1 MVARV
6 FNVTQRMMP
15 NKTIQSAYKLQISTL
30 NQGFNMLK
38 IKSWVAA
45 IGLTAVAASSMAADL
60 TGAGASFP
68 FPIYAK
74 WAEAYK
80 AKTGHSLNYQSIGSS
95 GGIKQIKAKTVD
107 FGATDAPMSAE
118 ELDKEGLV
126 QFPAIIGGVVA
137 VVNIDGIKPGQ
148 IKLTGEILADVFSG
162 VVPKWND
169 KRIADLNP
177 GVALP
182 DAAITV
188 VHRADGSG
196 TTAVFTDY
204 LSKVNANWKSTVGA
218 GAAVKWPAA
227 SSVGGKGNEGVAA
240 NVSRI
245 KNSIGY
251 VEYAYAKKNNMPHV
265 NLRNQAGQYVAPDD
279 ETFAA
284 ASAST
289 DWSKIPGMSIYLTNA
304 PGVKSWPITGASF
317 ILMYKQPVNKAN
329 SAEVIKFFDYAFKE
343 GKKMAADLEYVPM
356 PDATTDF
363 IRKSVWNNVNVK

>member
-1 MVARV
+1 
-6 FNVTQRMMP
+6 
-15 NKTIQSAYKLQISTL
+15 
-30 NQGFNMLK
+30 MLK
-38 IKSWVAA
+38 IKTWVATL
-45 IGLTAVAASSMAADL
+45 GLSVLAVSAMSAEI
-60 TGAGASFP
+60 TGAGATFP

-80 AKTGHSLNYQSIGSS
+80 SKTGTSMNYQSIGSS

-107 FGATDAPMSAE
+107 FGATDAPVSFGDLEKDGM
-118 ELDKEGLV
+118 V
-126 QFPAIIGGVVA
+126 QFPAIIGGVVPVA
-137 VVNIDGIKPGQ
+137 NLEGIKPGQ
-148 IKLTGEILADVFSG
+148 IKLTGELLADVFSG
-162 VVPKWND
+162 VIAKWND
-169 KRIADLNP
+169 KRIADMNP

-182 DAAITV
+182 DAPITV

-245 KNSIGY
+245 KNAIGY
-251 VEYAYAKKNNMPHV
+251 VEFAYAKKNNMTHL
-265 NLRNQAGQYVAPDD
+265 NLRNQAGQIVAPDD

-289 DWSKIPGMSIYLTNA
+289 DWSKVPGMGIYLTNA
-304 PGVKSWPITGASF
+304 PGAKSWPITGASF
-317 ILMYKQPVNKAN
+317 ILMYKDPANKAN
-329 SAEVIKFFDYAFKE
+329 SVEVMKFFDFAFKE

-356 PDATTDF
+356 PDATVDY
-363 IRKSVWNNVNVK
+363 IRKNVWNKVNAK

>member
-1 MVARV
+1 MNSFFKKALVISAISFAPVA
-6 FNVTQRMMP
+6 F
-15 NKTIQSAYKLQISTL
+15 
-30 NQGFNMLK
+30 
-38 IKSWVAA
+38 
-45 IGLTAVAASSMAADL
+45 AADM
-60 TGAGASFP
+60 TGAGATFP
-68 FPIYAK
+68 YPIYAK

-80 AKTGHSLNYQSIGSS
+80 AKTGSNLNYQSIGSS

-107 FGATDAPMSAE
+107 FGATDNPVKFEDLEKDGM
-118 ELDKEGLV
+118 V
-126 QFPAIIGGVVA
+126 QFPAIIGGVVPVA
-137 VVNIDGIKPGQ
+137 NLEGIKPGQ
-148 IKLTGEILADVFSG
+148 IKLTGELLADVFSG
-162 VVPKWND
+162 VIAKWND
-169 KRIADLNP
+169 KRIADMNP

-182 DAAITV
+182 DAPITV

-245 KNSIGY
+245 KNAIGY
-251 VEYAYAKKNNMPHV
+251 VEFAYAKKNNMTHL
-265 NLRNQAGQYVAPDD
+265 NLRNQAGQIVAPDD

-289 DWSKIPGMSIYLTNA
+289 DWSKVPGMGIYLTNA
-304 PGVKSWPITGASF
+304 PGAKSWPITGASF
-317 ILMYKQPVNKAN
+317 ILMYKDPANKAN
-329 SAEVIKFFDYAFKE
+329 SAEVMKFFDFAFKE

-356 PDATTDF
+356 PDATVDY
-363 IRKSVWNNVNVK
+363 IRKNVWNKVNAK

>member
-1 MVARV
+1 
-6 FNVTQRMMP
+6 
-15 NKTIQSAYKLQISTL
+15 
-30 NQGFNMLK
+30 MLK
-38 IKSWVAA
+38 IKTWVAA
-45 IGLTAVAASSMAADL
+45 LGLSAIAMSAMAAEI
-60 TGAGASFP
+60 TGAGATFP

-80 AKTGHSLNYQSIGSS
+80 DKSGNSMNYQSIGSS

-107 FGATDAPMSAE
+107 FGATDAPVSFADLE
-118 ELDKEGLV
+118 KDGLV
-126 QFPAIIGGVVA
+126 QFPAIIGGVVPVA
-137 VVNIDGIKPGQ
+137 NIEGIKPGQ
-148 IKLTGEILADVFSG
+148 LKLTGELLADVFAG
-162 VVPKWND
+162 VIPKWND

-182 DAAITV
+182 DAPITV

-204 LSKVNANWKSTVGA
+204 LAKVNPNWKSTVGA

-245 KNSIGY
+245 KNAIGY
-251 VEYAYAKKNNMPHV
+251 VEYAYAKKNNMTHI
-265 NLRNQAGQYVAPDD
+265 NLRNQAGQFVAPDD

-289 DWSKIPGMSIYLTNA
+289 DWAKVPGMGIYLTNA
-304 PGVKSWPITGASF
+304 PGAKSWPITGASF
-317 ILMYKQPVNKAN
+317 ILMYKDPANKAN
-329 SAEVIKFFDYAFKE
+329 AAEVLKFFDFAFKE
-343 GKKMAADLEYVPM
+343 GKKMAVDLEYVPM

-363 IRKSVWNNVNVK
+363 IRKNVWNQIKAK

>member
-1 MVARV
+1 M
-6 FNVTQRMMP
+6 
-15 NKTIQSAYKLQISTL
+15 

-38 IKSWVAA
+38 IKTWVATL
-45 IGLTAVAASSMAADL
+45 GLSVLAASAMSAEI
-60 TGAGASFP
+60 TGAGATFP

-80 AKTGHSLNYQSIGSS
+80 AKTGSSMNYQSIGSS

-107 FGATDAPMSAE
+107 FGATDAPVSFEDLEKDGM
-118 ELDKEGLV
+118 V
-126 QFPAIIGGVVA
+126 QFPAIIGGVVP
-137 VVNIDGIKPGQ
+137 VVNIEGIKPGQ
-148 IKLTGEILADVFSG
+148 LKLTGELLADVFAG
-162 VVPKWND
+162 VIAKWND
-169 KRIADLNP
+169 KRIADMNP
-177 GVALP
+177 GIVLP

-204 LSKVNANWKSTVGA
+204 LAKVNANWKSTVGA

-245 KNSIGY
+245 KNAVGY
-251 VEYAYAKKNNMPHV
+251 VEYAYAKKNNMTHL
-265 NLRNQAGQYVAPDD
+265 NLRNQAGQVVAPDD

-289 DWSKIPGMSIYLTNA
+289 DWSKVPGMGIYLTNA
-304 PGVKSWPITGASF
+304 PGAKSWPITGASF
-317 ILMYKQPVNKAN
+317 ILMYKDPANKAN
-329 SAEVIKFFDYAFKE
+329 SAEVMKFFDFAFKE

-356 PDATTDF
+356 PDATTEY
-363 IRKSVWNNVNVK
+363 IRKNVWNKINVK

>member
-1 MVARV
+1 
-6 FNVTQRMMP
+6 
-15 NKTIQSAYKLQISTL
+15 
-30 NQGFNMLK
+30 MLK
-38 IKSWVAA
+38 IKTW
-45 IGLTAVAASSMAADL
+45 MAAL
-60 TGAGASFP
+60 GLSVLSVSAISAEITGAGATFP

-80 AKTGHSLNYQSIGSS
+80 AKTGTSMNYQSIGSS

-107 FGATDAPMSAE
+107 FGATDAPVSFEDLEKDGM
-118 ELDKEGLV
+118 V
-126 QFPAIIGGVVA
+126 QFPAIIGGVVPVA
-137 VVNIDGIKPGQ
+137 NLEGIKPGQ
-148 IKLTGEILADVFSG
+148 IKLSGELLADVFAG
-162 VVPKWND
+162 VIPKWND
-169 KRIADLNP
+169 KRIADMNP
-177 GVALP
+177 GLALP
-182 DAAITV
+182 DAPITV

-204 LSKVNANWKSTVGA
+204 LAKVNANWKSTVGA

-245 KNSIGY
+245 KNAIGY
-251 VEYAYAKKNNMPHV
+251 VEFAYAKKNNMTHL
-265 NLRNQAGQYVAPDD
+265 NLRNQAGQFVAPDD

-289 DWSKIPGMSIYLTNA
+289 DWSKVPGMGIYLTNA
-304 PGVKSWPITGASF
+304 PGAKSWPITGASF
-317 ILMYKQPVNKAN
+317 ILMYKDPANKAN
-329 SAEVIKFFDYAFKE
+329 SVEVMKFFEFAFKE

-363 IRKSVWNNVNVK
+363 IRKNVWNKINVK

>member
-1 MVARV
+1 
-6 FNVTQRMMP
+6 
-15 NKTIQSAYKLQISTL
+15 
-30 NQGFNMLK
+30 MLK

-45 IGLTAVAASSMAADL
+45 LGLSAIAATSMAADL

-118 ELDKEGLV
+118 ELEKDGLV

-148 IKLTGEILADVFSG
+148 VKLTGELLADVFSG
-162 VVPKWND
+162 VIPKWND
-169 KRIADLNP
+169 KRITDMNP
-177 GVALP
+177 GVAMP

-204 LSKVNANWKSTVGA
+204 LTKVSANWKSTVGT

-240 NVSRI
+240 NVNRV
-245 KNSIGY
+245 KGAIGY
-251 VEYAYAKKNNMPHV
+251 VEYAYVKKNNM
-265 NLRNQAGQYVAPDD
+265 NFMQMLNADGRYVSPDD
-279 ETFAA
+279 LTFAA
-284 ASAST
+284 AAAGV
-289 DWSKIPGMSIYLTNA
+289 DWFSVPGMGVSMVNA
-304 PGVKSWPITGASF
+304 KGATSWPVSTASF
-317 ILMYKQPVNKAN
+317 ILMYKDPTDKNLAQEAL
-329 SAEVIKFFDYAFKE
+329 KFFDWSFKN
-343 GKKMAADLEYVPM
+343 GKQMAADLDYVAL
-356 PDATTDF
+356 PDSLTRQ
-363 IRKSVWNNVNVK
+363 IRERVWSQIAK